1 MEISDYDAR
10 HERRMREPHTS
21 AINWG
26 NERLARWL
34 MEAAE
39 GSLEE
44 AVLAAMAAWP
54 ERDEQWSTSLGY
66 FIHCEQTWTR
76 VRALAV
82 REQCRRSTDLPL
94 RLPFPLSQAI
104 VSLADSATM
113 VPIFA
118 EVRFDARGARLAA
131 EILETFPDEDPRVRI
146 KLGAIR
152 AELLLCAG
160 DPAGHV
166 LYEKLVRARPESWL
180 PLAMYFEAAESL
192 DVTDPLVWSRL
203 AEMIED
209 GLATPKLDEDVG
221 IASWDPEAAMEMARE
236 LAGGR
241 RVESL

>member
-1 MEISDYDAR
+1 MEISDFDAR

-34 MEAAE
+34 TEAPE
-39 GSLEE
+39 GSVEE

-66 FIHCEQTWTR
+66 FIHCEQTWAR
-76 VRALAV
+76 VRVLAV
-82 REQCRRSTDLPL
+82 REQCRRSADLPL
-94 RLPFPLSQAI
+94 ELPFPLSQAI

-113 VPIFA
+113 VPRFA

-131 EILETFPDEDPRVRI
+131 EILETFPDEDPRVSM

-152 AELLLCAG
+152 AELFLCAG

-166 LYEKLVRARPESWL
+166 LFEKLTRACPSSWM
-180 PLAMYFEAAESL
+180 PLATYFDTAASL
-192 DVTDPLVWSRL
+192 GMADPLVWNRL
-203 AEMIED
+203 ASMIEE
-209 GLATPKLDEDVG
+209 GLAVPKLDTDGVD
-221 IASWDPEAAMEMARE
+221 SWEPEEAVALARE
-236 LAGGR
+236 FAQGR
-241 RVESL
+241 PAEYPW